1 MKKILVTGVFDLLH
15 QEHINFL
22 TKAKA
27 VGDILVVGLETDTRV
42 KQLKGF
48 NRPINSTKD
57 RLQNLENLKIAD
69 KIFTLP
75 KSFNTPQ
82 DHLALLQKIKPD
94 ILAVSSHTPNLTNKK
109 QLMKKIGGAV
119 KVVHQLN
126 PHISSSKLA
135 STKLK

>member
-57 RLQNLENLKIAD
+57 RLQNLEN
-69 KIFTLP
+69 FYPT
-75 KSFNTPQ
+75 
-82 DHLALLQKIKPD
+82 
-94 ILAVSSHTPNLTNKK
+94 
-109 QLMKKIGGAV
+109 
-119 KVVHQLN
+119 
-126 PHISSSKLA
+126 
-135 STKLK
+135 